1 MLDILLCI
9 MSKIECIVGR
19 EILDSRGNPTVEAD
33 VLLTNGVLGRAAAP
47 SGASTGEHEALEL
60 RDADPKRYLGK
71 GVTKAVS
78 NINDIIAPAL
88 VGKSIARQKAIDK
101 LLIELDGTPNKS
113 KLGANAMV
121 AVSMACARAAANA
134 KKLPLYLYLGGP
146 DAKTLPV
153 PFMNIVNGGAHADS
167 SLDIQEFMIVPHHAQ
182 TFSEALRMGVEVFHN
197 LKKVLKGMGYST
209 SVGDEGGFAPN
220 LKSNEEAFEVI
231 LKAIEQAGYKAGLP
245 AEASAQ
251 AGSDVAL
258 AIDSAASE
266 FFSAEGGPASGG
278 EYTFKKSS
286 KQVYSSEQLVDLYRK
301 WVEQYPIIS
310 IEDGMA
316 QDDWNGWALL
326 TQTLGKKIQI
336 VGDDVF
342 VTNPIRLKRGIKE
355 GVANSILIKVNQI
368 GTLTET
374 LNTINLAKKNSYT
387 FMVSHRSGETED
399 TFIADL
405 AVATNAGMIKT
416 GSASRTDRVSKYN
429 QLLRIESLLGK
440 EATLHRMTTN
450 GS

>member
-1 MLDILLCI
+1 
-9 MSKIECIVGR
+9 MSKIDCVVGR

-71 GVTKAVS
+71 GVTNAVS
-78 NINDIIAPAL
+78 NINSIIAPAL
-88 VGKSIARQKAIDK
+88 VGKSITKQKAIDK

-134 KKLPLYLYLGGP
+134 KKAPLYLYLGGS

-167 SLDIQEFMIVPHHAQ
+167 SLDIQEFMIVPRGAQ

-231 LKAIEQAGYKAGLP
+231 LKAIEQAGYKAG
-245 AEASAQ
+245 EQ
-251 AGSDVAL
+251 IAL

-266 FFSAEGGPASGG
+266 FFENSQ
-278 EYTFKKSS
+278 YVFKKSS
-286 KQVYSSEQLVDLYRK
+286 KQIYSSEQMVDLYRK

-316 QDDWNGWALL
+316 QDDWAGWALL
-326 TQTLGKKIQI
+326 TRTIGNKIQI

-342 VTNPIRLKRGIKE
+342 VTNPVRLKRGIKE

-374 LNTINLAKKNSYT
+374 LNTIN
-387 FMVSHRSGETED
+387 
-399 TFIADL
+399 
-405 AVATNAGMIKT
+405 
-416 GSASRTDRVSKYN
+416 
-429 QLLRIESLLGK
+429 
-440 EATLHRMTTN
+440 
-450 GS
+450 

>member
-1 MLDILLCI
+1 
-9 MSKIECIVGR
+9 MSKIECVVGR

-88 VGKSIARQKAIDK
+88 LGKSITKQKAVDN
-101 LLIELDGTPNKS
+101 LLIELDGTANKS

-121 AVSMACARAAANA
+121 AVSMACARAAANG
-134 KKLPLYLYLGGP
+134 KKAPLYLYLGGP

-167 SLDIQEFMIVPHHAQ
+167 SLDIQEFMIVPHGAQ

-231 LKAIEQAGYKAGLP
+231 LKAIEQAGYKAG
-245 AEASAQ
+245 
-251 AGSDVAL
+251 SDVAL

-266 FFSAEGGPASGG
+266 FFENNS
-278 EYTFKKSS
+278 YVFKKSS
-286 KQVYSSEQLVDLYRK
+286 KQVYSSEQMVDLYRN
-301 WVEQYPIIS
+301 WVGQYPIIS

-316 QDDWNGWALL
+316 QDDWSGWALL

-342 VTNPIRLKRGIKE
+342 VTNPTRLKRGIKE
-355 GVANSILIKVNQI
+355 GVANSILIKLNQI

-374 LNTINLAKKNSYT
+374 LNTINLAKKNNYT

-416 GSASRTDRVSKYN
+416 GSASRTDRVAKYN

-440 EATLHRMTTN
+440 EAKLHKMQPQINTDGHR
-450 GS
+450 